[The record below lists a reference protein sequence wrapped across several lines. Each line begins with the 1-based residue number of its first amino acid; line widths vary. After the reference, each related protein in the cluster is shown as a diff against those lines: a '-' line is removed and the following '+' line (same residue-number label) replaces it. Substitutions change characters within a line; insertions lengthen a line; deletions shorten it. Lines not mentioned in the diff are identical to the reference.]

1 MVNQIRAQF
10 ERILKNIEWM
20 DEKTRVVALKK
31 LKNMDSHIGYP
42 EELLNE
48 QKIEEYMADLLDVDT
63 DSFYEASFKIIKN
76 RMLKNNAELR
86 KPVNKI
92 DWTEIANS
100 AFINAHYY
108 ANKNSIRK
116 YNYKLFIKF

>member
-10 ERILKNIEWM
+10 ERILKNIDWM

-31 LKNMDSHIGYP
+31 LKNMDSHVGYP

-48 QKIEEYMADLLDVDT
+48 DKINEYMEDLMDVDIEL
-63 DSFYEASFKIIKN
+63 FYEACFK
-76 RMLKNNAELR
+76 MLKCGVEKSNADLR
-86 KPVNKI
+86 KPVNKTE
-92 DWTEIANS
+92 WTEIANS

-116 YNYKLFIKF
+116 FCF